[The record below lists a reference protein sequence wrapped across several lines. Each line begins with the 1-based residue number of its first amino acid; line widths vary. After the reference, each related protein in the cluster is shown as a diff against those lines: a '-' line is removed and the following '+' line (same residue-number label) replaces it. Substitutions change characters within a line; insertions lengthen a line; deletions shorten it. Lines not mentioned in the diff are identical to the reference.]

1 MNYLQNRFGE
11 ISQTNKLMQT
21 FRYFLQNFKKT
32 RRDPHTGNCFKNSTA
47 LQIEL
52 FTMQVVFKGQ

>member
-1 MNYLQNRFGE
+1 
-11 ISQTNKLMQT
+11 MQT